1 MFIPKMQVNGVEVE
15 RPNSE
20 TEFGLQLSN
29 ETLEKQKFIESFIG
43 NQQNLINKYSKGI
56 NPHIDWKHYEK
67 YNIVPNPMLVSE
79 YDVKKLAAKYQ
90 SNWEKLGNSV
100 FQGIY
105 NEAIVGTL
113 KGFSDLIDVVIA
125 GISKDKTVGEY
136 ANPIT
141 KALEDYQ
148 EQIRYNREIFRQN
161 PEKTFDFGDFGWWAD
176 GFVNVA
182 TTLSLLIPSATVSR
196 GLSLIPKA
204 IVKGMAKAGK
214 ANRAFSLVG
223 NTIMKSDKAR
233 KLAALKGIDLNNTI
247 KGIDGFN
254 DVLSTAFF
262 SRTLE
267 NRQEAREN
275 FKIVKE
281 NTLNELAKMS
291 DEERAEFYARN
302 KDRGYNDEMGFDAI
316 ASDIANISSGE
327 VFRNDYWMLL
337 MDIAQYAGI
346 NKLLTNKL
354 FGKVAG
360 KNMKMENEILK
371 KSLTKS
377 AQQYYDDI
385 ARRSAARA
393 NNVKPQGFKA
403 KLADIKQNGVDKII
417 LGNSLIFGF
426 EAVSE
431 GFEEVFQGI
440 QNAKGMN
447 IADRILD
454 PEVTERTLNSYLN
467 DPTIWEQGFWG
478 MIGGMMFQGA
488 GAAINKISKE
498 KFIKANQDRLTD
510 QQITEIRYGINRQQ
524 LEDLKRRMFATERL
538 YSNLNDIENGL
549 NPFRFKEDSE
559 GNVLKVDGNPVKEE
573 IDEIQ
578 AEILKNKVLDN
589 YLADL
594 YHSSYRS
601 GTTPLLREFIN
612 SPEFTNAMMENTHGI
627 GNNATE
633 FNRSLNNRFNQ
644 IASKFDELIYRIG
657 VGENTKNPFAVEA
670 YAKQILNDI
679 MRGEQDSVLVNY
691 FQNLINTEM
700 TDTNSNFTEFEL
712 SGYEN
717 SVISRMMGNKLSALY
732 SKIAQIKEMAE
743 RGEISQTAARYKIAE
758 YNRIINRFSNI
769 IAYGKIFGFDEEA
782 DSRLKDLYG
791 MLENEDNFTEFLSI
805 LHNNTLGVIYPDNN
819 KIKRY
824 VELKAAALIDKYY
837 TDAQIPNLAS
847 TKEIQEGYEEFSYML
862 DKYVKDRED
871 NALKVMEDVI
881 KNSNDPKQALNDILN
896 EDYHNDEILEDAA
909 EVLMLGK
916 RVTITDKGN
925 VTQDPRI
932 LYLMQLAQERQ
943 NDIDRGGRNN
953 NENSVPTIEQQDEE
967 VIDELEEEPEVII
980 EEEQE
985 ESVEPINPIPTGE
998 EVRSKEEPIIEIHG
1012 EEEIDPFI
1020 DDVIIE
1026 PDPTDIQQDGDVF
1039 ISETEIMD
1047 ANARKA
1053 VSEHIRTLIFD
1064 TFKNNINLFKEMVRN
1079 GYTKSKAFIDFYN
1092 DIIARVKDYMT
1103 LNGYNIDNLSIQ
1115 QEIATYINLVGQ
1127 SASIAPRDDIKSLG
1141 KDILTLHKELIK
1153 PEVVAV
1159 IDKIMSNFSTIAG
1172 VETNELD
1179 KVFETFYEEYIKQNG
1194 IVIRKNNADETLIDI
1209 ESVLNYIVFNDT
1221 LTEEEKVLLV
1231 QNLIAFGENV
1241 NGFRFIN
1248 TVKTYNKYKSSPQS
1262 LINKIKQ
1269 NRKAKDL
1276 SLIEDKN
1283 TMRIEG
1289 ALNTLAITT
1298 ENARSC
1304 YNNDTTKDPN
1314 VASAIN
1320 VLEHRYN
1327 HTKEEINEANKI
1339 IKQYIN
1345 NFIAKNIN
1353 NDKYR
1358 LGFTTDDNNTIY
1370 VSLIDRATGKTI
1382 VKSIGFLT
1390 SIEGD
1395 ATNNRFGI
1403 KPEIFRLADL
1413 INNHGFLWSIEE
1425 VANGTQTSYIDT
1437 QIDRYFMKLIEAAA
1451 NVNVMTNPQTA
1462 AEKLLAMLLSRNK
1475 TDNTDNIYF
1484 DPNNAK
1490 DQQEVIDFLTN
1501 DLIKY
1506 LGVGEGFIGRF
1517 GCRIQIGGI
1526 YRNVKLNTA
1535 AGNLSIE
1542 YFNSDGSVNV
1552 STNIFDLIKVANVIL
1567 SQTNHILFHSLNES
1581 KDGSG
1586 NISKDV
1592 LEVSY
1597 NNFKKKAYQNY
1608 KRQYEFANAIRK
1620 NGDVDASFTRY
1631 EREYF
1636 NFDTDEALSPSE
1648 LDRTLNSTD
1657 NPIVRSNGIY
1667 DIIIEGI
1674 EEPVELYNFDRYE
1687 SDMGILLTN
1696 PQKERPI
1703 VAWIT
1708 NENMRDLQVTDT
1720 ETHSYDINRRKLG
1733 EAIKGEINKILQE
1746 YENSDKTDEDFE
1758 KIYKAISQ
1766 LVGGA
1771 NTSRKGLF
1779 SGVDV
1784 FYSKKA
1790 NGSAISIV
1798 LNNQP
1803 IGDKKLKD
1811 VADIVIL
1818 KDDNKFKDG
1827 LVLYK
1832 QNDAKRKG
1840 NIISKE
1846 IDTLTNV
1853 LFKSIRFNKSFY
1865 MFTNSKVETDTES
1878 TNPYYRKKDGKL
1890 NITIGSYNKSY
1901 DTYSQFLYVNNAFK
1915 LPLKMNEDGSIR
1927 TIRELNDRTPSF
1939 VIQYDFNNT
1948 PISPVEKTVHIYNE
1962 DAIKELIE
1970 QREDDGKINTTKLL
1984 TNINIDKRYL
1994 QFLFGDNAH
2003 NVKLLDSDIY
2013 YEETPPKNSK
2023 GKVIINEMYYG
2034 RYDSKTGRI
2043 YLAKSGLEYILNIG
2057 NNNEFDSYNETLR
2070 EDLITNKKSTELQRI
2085 VLHENLHKR
2094 IDESSA
2100 IKNDKTVDGL
2110 INTLISA
2117 VESLATSE
2125 HSRKK
2130 VIENWLNKFVVI
2142 NDGKLDLD
2150 ATIERFAKE
2159 KGVKVDKR
2167 YIAEEWIVEVLSNQ
2181 ALIDYLANTKYTLN
2195 GKEIEVAEVKDK
2207 SIFQKIIDILLEI
2220 FGINLENTEKNSIFA
2235 EQYRL
2240 LNADN
2245 TITTNTIKRTRTNKK
2260 GKETTKK
2267 QRGKKADT
2275 KSTSQL
2281 EITFGET
2288 RTSETGTSETGDDTK
2303 QLVDEASETIDD
2315 ILAAIGAEENSGFT
2329 NEVNLD
2335 DLPGMFSTVD
2345 GIFTEEEIILNNYK
2359 QNGDINAY
2367 GIISAPNVN
2376 SFLAM
2381 FPIEEQPLIAENIK
2395 NGGVKYL
2402 C

>member
-1 MFIPKMQVNGVEVE
+1 MFIPQLKVNGVEVN
-15 RPNSE
+15 RPNSGNE
-20 TEFGLQLSN
+20 SGLSTSN
-29 ETLEKQKFIESFIG
+29 AAKTYFTNKLLHDRSFI
-43 NQQNLINKYSKGI
+43 K
-56 NPHIDWKHYEK
+56 HIDPTIDWDRYKK
-67 YNIVPNPMLVSE
+67 YGIEASPMLTE

-90 SNWEKLGNSV
+90 SNQEKLGRAV

-105 NEAIVGTL
+105 NEAIIGTL
-113 KGFSDLIDVVIA
+113 KGFSDLIDVTIA

-136 ANPIT
+136 TNPVT
-141 KALEDYQ
+141 KMLEEYQ
-148 EQIRYNREIFRQN
+148 EQIRYNREIFVLN
-161 PEKTFDFGDFGWWAD
+161 PEKAFDFNDVGWWAN

-182 TTLSLLIPSATVSR
+182 TTLSLLIPSGAVTK
-196 GLSLIPKA
+196 GISLIPKA

-214 ANRAFSLVG
+214 ANRSFSLMG
-223 NTIMKSDKAR
+223 NAIMRSDKLR
-233 KLAALKGIDLNNTI
+233 KAAALTNIDIGNAI
-247 KGIDGFN
+247 KGIDGFT
-254 DVLSTAFF
+254 DVATTAFF

-281 NTLNELAKMS
+281 NTLQELANMS
-291 DEERAEFYARN
+291 AKERADFYARN
-302 KDRGYNDEMGFDAI
+302 ADRNYANMTDDQI

-327 VFRNDYWMLL
+327 VFKNDYNMLFV
-337 MDIAQYAGI
+337 DILQFAGI
-346 NKLLTNKL
+346 NKLLSNRA
-354 FGKVAG
+354 FSKVAG
-360 KNMKMENEILK
+360 KNMKIENEIAK

-377 AQQYYDDI
+377 AQQYSDDM
-385 ARRSAARA
+385 ARRSVTAM
-393 NNVKPQGFKA
+393 KGKGI
-403 KLADIKQNGVDKII
+403 KGKWADIKQNGIDKII

-431 GFEEVFQGI
+431 GFEEIYQGI

-447 IADRILD
+447 LAERILD

-478 MIGGMMFQGA
+478 MIGGMFFQGA
-488 GAAINKISKE
+488 GAAINKIAKE
-498 KFIKANQDRLTD
+498 RFIKQNRDKLTD
-510 QQITEIRYGINRQQ
+510 QQITEIRYGIQRQQ
-524 LEDLKRRMFATERL
+524 LEDIKRRRFATERL
-538 YSNLNDIENGL
+538 YSNLNDIDNGL
-549 NPFRFKEDSE
+549 NPFSFKKDDQ
-559 GNVLKVDGNPVKEE
+559 GNVIKIDGNPVKEE
-573 IDEIQ
+573 IDEVQ
-578 AEILKNKVLDN
+578 AAILKNRVLDN
-589 YLADL
+589 YLVDL
-594 YHSSYRS
+594 YFSSYRS
-601 GTTPLLREFIN
+601 NTTPLLREFIN
-612 SPEFTNAMMENTHGI
+612 SPEFANAMIENTHGM

-633 FNRSLNNRFNQ
+633 FNKNINKRFNQ

-657 VGENTKNPFAVEA
+657 VGEYEKNPFATEA

-679 MRGEQDSVLVNY
+679 VRGEQDAVLADY
-691 FQNLINTEM
+691 FQNLIDIEM
-700 TDTNSNFTEFEL
+700 SDIDSSSNSFDIT
-712 SGYEN
+712 GYQN
-717 SVISRMMGNKLSALY
+717 SVISKMMHQKLTIL
-732 SKIAQIKEMAE
+732 
-743 RGEISQTAARYKIAE
+743 RNKIAE
-758 YNRIINRFSNI
+758 LDRMWNTDEISLSGYKHKRNEYRRIMNRFTDI
-769 IAYGKIFGFDEEA
+769 IRYG
-782 DSRLKDLYG
+782 DLFSFN
-791 MLENEDNFTEFLSI
+791 EEDNKRLEELWRELSNDENFYEFLNI
-805 LHNNTLGVIYPDNN
+805 LNYNTIGIDEPNNN
-819 KIKRY
+819 KVKRL

-837 TDAQIPNLAS
+837 TDAQIPNMTN
-847 TKEIQEGYEEFSYML
+847 TKEIQDGYEEFSFAL
-862 DKYVKDRED
+862 DRYIQSREA
-871 NALKVMEDVI
+871 NALKVMEDFI
-881 KNSNDPKQALNDILN
+881 INSDNPEQAFRDIIN
-896 EDYHNDEILEDAA
+896 ENFDGNEILEDAA

-916 RVTITDKGN
+916 RININDKGE
-925 VTQDPRI
+925 VTQDLRLVRLLDI
-932 LYLMQLAQERQ
+932 AREKR
-943 NDIDRGGRNN
+943 NDLDRNARNN
-953 NENSVPTIEQQDEE
+953 NENSVPTVEQQDEN
-967 VIDELEEEPEVII
+967 VVDELDDQANPIIVVDEAENEEVNITENEEET
-980 EEEQE
+980 
-985 ESVEPINPIPTGE
+985 PISTGE
-998 EVRSKEEPIIEIHG
+998 ETRSVEEPVIDIYG
-1012 EEEIDPFI
+1012 EEQIDPFI
-1020 DDVIIE
+1020 DDVVIE

-1047 ANARKA
+1047 ANARKN
-1053 VSEHIRTLIFD
+1053 VSEYIRKLIFD
-1064 TFKNNINLFKEMVRN
+1064 TFKNNINLFKEMVKN
-1079 GYTKSKAFIDFYN
+1079 GYTKSKVFIDFYN

-1127 SASIAPRDDIKSLG
+1127 SASIAQRDDIKSLG

-1153 PEVVAV
+1153 PEVISA

-1179 KVFETFYEEYIKQNG
+1179 KVFETFYEEYTKQNG

-1209 ESVLNYIVFNDT
+1209 ESVLNYIVFNDA

-1276 SLIEDKN
+1276 SLIEDNN

-1289 ALNTLAITT
+1289 ALNTLAITVD
-1298 ENARSC
+1298 NAISC
-1304 YNNDTTKDPN
+1304 YNNDIIKDPN

-1320 VLEHRYN
+1320 VLEHRNN
-1327 HTKEEINEANKI
+1327 HTKEEINKANKI

-1345 NFIAKNIN
+1345 NFIAKNIK

-1358 LGFTTDDNNTIY
+1358 LSFTTDDNNTVCI
-1370 VSLIDRATGKTI
+1370 SLIDRATGKTI
-1382 VKSIGFLT
+1382 VDNIGFLT

-1395 ATNNRFGI
+1395 ATNNKFGI
-1403 KPEIFRLADL
+1403 KPEIFHLADL

-1425 VANGTQTSYIDT
+1425 VVNGAQTSYIDA
-1437 QIDRYFMKLIEAAA
+1437 QIDNYFMKLIEAAA

-1506 LGVGEGFIGRF
+1506 LSVGEGFVGRF
-1517 GCRIQIGGI
+1517 GCRIQIGGS

-1542 YFNSDGSVNV
+1542 YFDSKGNV
-1552 STNIFDLIKVANVIL
+1552 TISTNTVDLIKVANVIL

-1581 KDGSG
+1581 KDGNG

-1592 LEVSY
+1592 LEASY

-1620 NGDVDASFTRY
+1620 NGDVDASFARY

-1648 LDRTLNSTD
+1648 LDRTLNSTN

-1667 DIIIEGI
+1667 DIIIEGV
-1674 EEPVELYNFDRYE
+1674 EEPIELYNFDRYE

-1708 NENMRDLQVTDT
+1708 NENMRDLEVADT

-1733 EAIKGEINKILQE
+1733 EAIKGEINRILQE

-1784 FYSKKA
+1784 FYSKKST
-1790 NGSAISIV
+1790 GSAISII

-1832 QNDAKRKG
+1832 QNDGKRKG
-1840 NIISKE
+1840 KVISKE

-1901 DTYSQFLYVNNAFK
+1901 DTYSQFLYINNAFK

-1939 VIQYDFNNT
+1939 VIQYDFNNA
-1948 PISPVEKTVHIYNE
+1948 PSSPVEKTVHIYNE

-1984 TNINIDKRYL
+1984 TNTNIDKRYL

-2023 GKVIINEMYYG
+2023 GKVIINGMYYG
-2034 RYDSKTGRI
+2034 RYDNKTGRI

-2057 NNNEFDSYNETLR
+2057 SNNEFDSYNETLR

-2094 IDESSA
+2094 IDENSA
-2100 IKNDKTVDGL
+2100 IKNDETVDGL
-2110 INTLISA
+2110 INTLIST

-2142 NDGKLDLD
+2142 NNGKLDLD

-2181 ALIDYLANTKYTLN
+2181 ALIDYLANTKYALN

-2245 TITTNTIKRTRTNKK
+2245 TITTNTVKRTRNSKNN
-2260 GKETTKK
+2260 KETAKK
-2267 QRGKKADT
+2267 QRGKKPKAKATD
-2275 KSTSQL
+2275 QL
-2281 EITFGET
+2281 TITFDET
-2288 RTSETGTSETGDDTK
+2288 GTGETGTSNQSGEVK
-2303 QLVDEASETIDD
+2303 ASVDEANKTIED
-2315 ILAAIGAEENSGFT
+2315 ILASIGTEENGGIT
-2329 NEVNLD
+2329 NEPNLD

>member
-1 MFIPKMQVNGVEVE
+1 MYIPELNVNGVKVP

-20 TEFGLQLSN
+20 QELGL
-29 ETLEKQKFIESFIG
+29 ETLNNNKVPVFFDKQL
-43 NQQNLINKYSKGI
+43 NLINEHIKTIDPSI
-56 NPHIDWKHYEK
+56 NWERYEN
-67 YNIVPNPMLVSE
+67 YRIVPHPFVTD

-90 SNWEKLGNSV
+90 SNWEKAGRSL

-105 NEAIVGTL
+105 NEAIIGTL
-113 KGFSDLIDVVIA
+113 KGFMDIIDVTIA
-125 GISKDKTVGEY
+125 GLSKNKTVGEFT
-136 ANPIT
+136 NPVT
-141 KALEDYQ
+141 KMLEEYQ
-148 EQIRYNREIFRQN
+148 EQIRYNREIFKQN

-182 TTLSLLIPSATVSR
+182 TTLSLLIPSKALSS
-196 GLSLIPKA
+196 GLSLIPRA
-204 IVKGMAKAGK
+204 IVKGMYKAGK
-214 ANRAFSLVG
+214 ANRSFSLVG
-223 NTIMKSDKAR
+223 NAIMKSDKAR
-233 KLAALKGIDLNNTI
+233 KLAALKGVDINNTI
-247 KGIDGFN
+247 RGIDGFN
-254 DVLSTAFF
+254 DILTTAFF

-275 FKIVKE
+275 FKMVKE
-281 NTLNELAKMS
+281 SALRELANMS
-291 DEERAEFYARN
+291 DEERANFYARN
-302 KDRGYNDEMGFDAI
+302 KDRGYSDEMGDDKI

-327 VFRNDYWMLL
+327 VFKNDYWMLL

-346 NKLLTNKL
+346 NKLLSNKM

-360 KNMKMENEILK
+360 KNMKIENEILK

-385 ARRSAARA
+385 ARRSATRA
-393 NNVKPQGFKA
+393 SDVKPKGFKA

-440 QNAKGMN
+440 QNARGMN

-478 MIGGMMFQGA
+478 MIGGALFQAA
-488 GAAINKISKE
+488 GAAINKMSKE
-498 KFIKANQDRLTD
+498 KFIRDNKDRLTD

-549 NPFRFKEDSE
+549 NPFRFKTDNE
-559 GNVLKVDGNPVKEE
+559 GNVIKIDGNPVKEE
-573 IDEIQ
+573 IDDIQ

-594 YHSSYRS
+594 YYSSYRS

-612 SPEFTNAMMENTHGI
+612 SPEFTNAMMENTHGM
-627 GNNATE
+627 GNNTIE
-633 FNRSLNNRFNQ
+633 FNKNLNKRFNQ
-644 IASKFDELIYRIG
+644 IASKFDELVYRIG
-657 VGENTKNPFAVEA
+657 VGENIKNPFALEA

-679 MRGEQDSVLVNY
+679 MRGEQDGVLVNY
-691 FQNLINTEM
+691 FQNLINMEM
-700 TDTNSNFTEFEL
+700 TDSNSNFTEFEL

-717 SVISRMMGNKLSALY
+717 AVISRIMGNKLAVLSN
-732 SKIAQIKEMAE
+732 KIRQVREMAE

-791 MLENEDNFTEFLSI
+791 MLENEDNFTEFLSV
-805 LHNNTLGVIYPDNN
+805 LHNNTLGVVYPDNN

-847 TKEIQEGYEEFSYML
+847 TREIQEGYEEFSYML

-896 EDYHNDEILEDAA
+896 EDYHNDEVLEDAA

-953 NENSVPTIEQQDEE
+953 NENSVPTVEQQDED
-967 VIDELEEEPEVII
+967 VIDELEEEPEVI
-980 EEEQE
+980 EEESE
-985 ESVEPINPIPTGE
+985 ESVEPINPTSTGE
-998 EVRSKEEPIIEIHG
+998 ETRSVEEPIIDIHG
-1012 EEEIDPFI
+1012 EEDIDPFM

-1026 PDPTDIQQDGDVF
+1026 PDPTDTQQDGDVF

-1047 ANARKA
+1047 ANARKN
-1053 VSEHIRTLIFD
+1053 VSEYIRKLIFD
-1064 TFKNNINLFKEMVRN
+1064 TFKNNINLFKEMVKN

-1092 DIIARVKDYMT
+1092 DIIVRVKDYMT

-1127 SASIAPRDDIKSLG
+1127 SASIAQRDDIKSLG

-1153 PEVVAV
+1153 PDVIAA

-1179 KVFETFYEEYIKQNG
+1179 KVFETFYEEYVKQNG
-1194 IVIRKNNADETLIDI
+1194 IIIRKNNANETLIDI
-1209 ESVLNYIVFNDT
+1209 ESILNYIVFNDA
-1221 LTEEEKVLLV
+1221 LTEEEKRLLV
-1231 QNLIAFGENV
+1231 QNLITFGENV
-1241 NGFRFIN
+1241 NGFRFVN
-1248 TVKTYNKYKSSPQS
+1248 TIKTYNKYKSSPQT

-1269 NRKAKDL
+1269 NRRAKDL

-1304 YNNDTTKDPN
+1304 YDNDTIKDPN

-1320 VLEHRYN
+1320 ILERRYN
-1327 HTKEEINEANKI
+1327 HTKKEIDDANEI

-1345 NFIAKNIN
+1345 NFVVKNIN

-1382 VKSIGFLT
+1382 VNNIGFLT

-1395 ATNNRFGI
+1395 GTNNRFGI
-1403 KPEIFRLADL
+1403 KPEIFRIADL

-1425 VANGTQTSYIDT
+1425 VANGTQISYIDS
-1437 QIDRYFMKLIEAAA
+1437 QIDNYFMQLINAAT

-1484 DPNNAK
+1484 DPKNPN

-1506 LGVGEGFIGRF
+1506 LGVGAGLVGRF
-1517 GCRIQIGGI
+1517 GCRIQIGGM

-1535 AGNLSIE
+1535 AGGLSIE
-1542 YFNSDGSVNV
+1542 YFDSKGNITI
-1552 STNIFDLIKVANVIL
+1552 STNTVDLIKVANVIL

-1592 LEVSY
+1592 LEASY

-1636 NFDTDEALSPSE
+1636 NFLKNTDVAEPLSPSE

-1708 NENMRDLQVTDT
+1708 NENMRDLQVADT

-1790 NGSAISIV
+1790 TGSAISIV

-1832 QNDAKRKG
+1832 QNDGKRKG
-1840 NIISKE
+1840 KVISKE

-1865 MFTNSKVETDTES
+1865 MFANSKIETDTES

-1901 DTYSQFLYVNNAFK
+1901 DSYSQFLYVNNAFK
-1915 LPLKMNEDGSIR
+1915 LPLKLNDDGSIR

-1939 VIQYDFNNT
+1939 VIQYDFNST
-1948 PISPVEKTVHIYNE
+1948 PSSPVEKTVHIYNE

-1970 QREDDGKINTTKLL
+1970 QREEDGKINTTKLL
-1984 TNINIDKRYL
+1984 TNTNIDKRYL
-1994 QFLFGDNAH
+1994 QFLFGDNVH

-2023 GKVIINEMYYG
+2023 GKVIINGMYYG

-2100 IKNDKTVDGL
+2100 IKNDETVDGL

-2130 VIENWLNKFVVI
+2130 VIENWLNKFIVI

-2245 TITTNTIKRTRTNKK
+2245 TITTNTVKRTRTNKK

-2267 QRGKKADT
+2267 QKGKKPKVKT
-2275 KSTSQL
+2275 TGQL
-2281 EITFGET
+2281 QITFGET
-2288 RTSETGTSETGDDTK
+2288 GTGETGTGNESSEVKTH
-2303 QLVDEASETIDD
+2303 VNEANETIED
-2315 ILAAIGAEENSGFT
+2315 ILASIATDENSGIT
-2329 NEVNLD
+2329 NEPNLD